1 MKRHWVLST
10 LALAGMLGAASSVFA
25 QNGTFTSIDYP
36 GSTFTIPWSINGRG
50 DIVGAYSDASGTH
63 GFLLSG
69 GQYTPIDYPGS
80 NDTEIYG
87 INSLGDMSG
96 FYAANGTHH
105 AFVLSGSKFTSI
117 DYPGATSTEFWGI
130 NDRGDTVGLY
140 VDDKNVTHGYLLSAG
155 HYTPIDFPGSAAGTP
170 SGVNAQGDVTGTYQA
185 GGVTYGFLLS
195 GGDYTSIGYAG
206 ATYTNT
212 TGLNARGDIVGRFTV
227 NGVVHGYLLSG
238 GQYSTF
244 DYPGANFTGLT
255 MVDPRGTI
263 LGRYRTASD
272 NQFHGFLLTGFRP
285 GCSAATSTP
294 QIGTVSGTAAVTHSS
309 DFSLVTS
316 SKPATAGEV
325 LVIFAKGL
333 GATLPSVAS
342 GQPFPATPL
351 AAVNS
356 LVEVRVNGRSTVVF
370 GAVGLPGAVDG
381 YQVNFRLPA
390 DVAKGT
396 AKLELSAGGSAGA
409 PVTIVVQ

>member
-1 MKRHWVLST
+1 MTWHWILRT
-10 LALAGMLGAASSVFA
+10 LALVGILSATSGVFA
-25 QNGTFTSIDYP
+25 QNGTFTPIDYP
-36 GSTFTIPWSINGRG
+36 GSIFTIPWSINGRG
-50 DIVGAYSDASGTH
+50 DIAGTYSNASGTH

-69 GQYTPIDYPGS
+69 GQYTSIDYPGS
-80 NDTEIYG
+80 NDTEVYG
-87 INSLGDMSG
+87 INSAGDMSG

-105 AFVLSGSKFTSI
+105 AFVLTGSKFTTI
-117 DYPGATSTEFWGI
+117 DYPGGTSTEGWGI
-130 NDRGDTVGLY
+130 NDRGDTVGFWA
-140 VDDKNVTHGYLLSAG
+140 DAKNGSHGYLLSAG
-155 HYTPIDFPGSAAGTP
+155 RYTSIDFPGSL
-170 SGVNAQGDVTGTYQA
+170 SGSASGINAQGDITGTYPS
-185 GGVTYGFLLS
+185 GGVTYGYLLS
-195 GGDYTSIGYAG
+195 GGDFTSIGYAS

-212 TGLNARGDIVGRFTV
+212 TGLNARGDIAGRFTV

-238 GQYSTF
+238 GQYSTI

-285 GCSAATSTP
+285 GCSAMTSTP
-294 QIGTVSGTAAVTHSS
+294 QIATVNGTAAVTHAS
-309 DFSLVTS
+309 DFTLVTS
-316 SKPATAGEV
+316 AKPAVAGEV

-342 GQPFPATPL
+342 GQPFPASPL

-370 GAVGLPGAVDG
+370 GAVGLPGAMDG

-396 AKLELSAGGSAGA
+396 AQVELSAGGTAGA
-409 PVTIVVQ
+409 PVSIAVQ